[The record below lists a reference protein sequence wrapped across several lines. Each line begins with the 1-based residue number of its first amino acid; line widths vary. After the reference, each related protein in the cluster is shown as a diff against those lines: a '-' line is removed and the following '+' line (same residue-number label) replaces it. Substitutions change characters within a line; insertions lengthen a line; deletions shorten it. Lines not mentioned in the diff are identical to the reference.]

1 MRYILN
7 KLDCYNN
14 RNKKTKN
21 HIHKIMSLISFSRD
35 KFIPSDEVSL
45 TVRGNYLSITRG
57 YQVFTFF
64 KTINNGVPVF
74 LDDHIDR
81 IVGNAQAMKM
91 NLSFSKEDIKGL
103 VYQTLEKNDFSN
115 GDCNVMIIFAGKAP
129 DDISG
134 LISSQEVDLFIVT
147 SPIKKYPKESYQN
160 GISLGLYEFERIDAE
175 VKTPYTY
182 YGGMK
187 AHRSLVHEGPFDE
200 VLYTSKDEILE
211 GTTFSFFIVK
221 NETVITSKLD
231 GRILGSVTRKNL
243 LRIMDKQKIE
253 NRESVITVTDL
264 KSSSE
269 AFIASANRDLIP
281 VVSVSGNKIGDGK
294 IGPVYKKLMS
304 LYQQEVLKINI

>member
-1 MRYILN
+1 
-7 KLDCYNN
+7 
-14 RNKKTKN
+14 
-21 HIHKIMSLISFSRD
+21 MSLISFSRD

-45 TVRGNYLSITRG
+45 SVRGNYLSITRG

-64 KTINNGVPVF
+64 KTTNNGVPVF

-91 NLSFSKEDIKGL
+91 NLSYSKQDIKGL
-103 VYQTLEKNDFSN
+103 VHQTLEKNDFSKSE
-115 GDCNVMIIFAGKAP
+115 CNVMIIFAGKAP

-134 LISSQEVDLFIVT
+134 LVSSEAVDLFIVT

-187 AHRSLVHEGPFDE
+187 AHRSLVHQGSFDE
-200 VLYTSKDEILE
+200 VLYTSNKEILE

-221 NETVITSKLD
+221 DDSVITTKLD

-243 LRIMDKQKIE
+243 LRLMNLHKI
-253 NRESVITVTDL
+253 NHSESKITIEDL
-264 KSSSE
+264 RTSSE

-281 VVSVSGNKIGDGK
+281 VVSIDNHKIGDGI
-294 IGPVYKKLMS
+294 IGPKYKQLIE
-304 LYQQEVLKINI
+304 LYQNEIYNITI